1 MRYCNDENFFTET
14 ILFDAKRIY
23 DSDDDKTLT
32 FRDIFDKLA
41 NLNAGFDKM
50 YNENDKNTDEMKVIL
65 WYEYDFTLFYLNN
78 FTIGNFKKS
87 NWCKSVL

>member
-1 MRYCNDENFFTET
+1 LRYCDDENFFKET
-14 ILFDAKRIY
+14 ILSDAKRIY

-65 WYEYDFTLFYLNN
+65 
-78 FTIGNFKKS
+78 
-87 NWCKSVL
+87 